1 MRNIS
6 LRQLEAFRA
15 VMMTRSITRAS
26 ELLYVSQPAVSRLI
40 SDLESSAGFPLFQ
53 RIKKRLNPTP
63 EAHAFYEEV
72 ERSFAGLNKI
82 NLAAREIRD
91 FRSGS
96 LSIAALP
103 ALGLSYLPKII
114 SRFSD
119 GKPDISLS
127 LNIRN
132 SQKVSEMVAAQ
143 RVDVGFCESID
154 FGDGLEAELL
164 LQVNLVCILPREH
177 ALASKERIA
186 ATDLDGVTCIGSG
199 NSQLTY
205 SDLDRYFEEKGVKR
219 KVQIDTQLNAT
230 VADFVVAGAGIGIID
245 PVTADS
251 YSQRGIVVRP
261 FTPPIGYKYYVIF
274 PENRPKSRLLEQFVD
289 MTRQDLQRF
298 AATVTG

>member
-1 MRNIS
+1 MRNIN

-15 VMMTRSITRAS
+15 VMITRSITRAS
-26 ELLYVSQPAVSRLI
+26 ELLFVSQPAVTRLI
-40 SDLESSAGFPLFQ
+40 NDLENSVAFPLFQ
-53 RIKKRLNPTP
+53 RIKKRLHPTP

-72 ERSFAGLNKI
+72 ERSFTGLNKI
-82 NLAAREIRD
+82 SLAAREIRD

-103 ALGLSYLPKII
+103 ALGLGYLPEFI
-114 SRFSD
+114 SQFAE

-154 FGDGLEAELL
+154 FGDGVEAELL
-164 LQVNLVCILPREH
+164 LQVNLVCILPPGH
-177 ALASKERIA
+177 ALASKKRIEA
-186 ATDLDGVTCIGSG
+186 MDLDGEICIGSG

-205 SDLDRYFEEKGVKR
+205 SDLDRFFEEKSVKR
-219 KVQIDTQLNAT
+219 QVKIDTQLSAT

-245 PVTADS
+245 PVTADR
-251 YSQRGIVVRP
+251 YSQRGILVRP
-261 FTPPIGYKYYVIF
+261 FNPPIPFKYYVIF
-274 PENRPKSRLLEQFVD
+274 PENRPKSRLTEQFVD
-289 MTRQDLQRF
+289 MIRQDLQRF
-298 AATVTG
+298 AVTETI

>member
-1 MRNIS
+1 MRNIN

-26 ELLYVSQPAVSRLI
+26 ELLFVSQPAVTRLI
-40 SDLESSAGFPLFQ
+40 KDLESSAGFPLFQ

-103 ALGLSYLPKII
+103 ALGLSYLPEFI
-114 SRFSD
+114 SRFAD

-127 LNIRN
+127 LNIRA

-143 RVDVGFCESID
+143 QADIGFCESID
-154 FGDGLEAELL
+154 FSDGIESELL
-164 LQVNLVCILPREH
+164 LAVNLVCILPRGH
-177 ALASKERIA
+177 PLASKELIE
-186 ATDLDGVTCIGSG
+186 ATDLDGETCIGAG

-219 KVQIDTQLNAT
+219 KVRIDTQLNAT
-230 VADFVVAGAGIGIID
+230 VAEFVVAGAGIGIID
-245 PVTADS
+245 PVTAVH
-251 YSQRGIVVRP
+251 YSHRGIIVKP
-261 FTPPIGYKYYVIF
+261 FNPHIVFKYYVIF
-274 PENRPKSRLLEQFVD
+274 PENRPRSRLTDQFVD
-289 MTRQDLQRF
+289 MIRQDLQRF
-298 AATVTG
+298 AAAETA

>member
-1 MRNIS
+1 MRNIN
-6 LRQLEAFRA
+6 LRQLDAFRA

-26 ELLYVSQPAVSRLI
+26 KLLFVSQPAVTRLI
-40 SDLESSAGFPLFQ
+40 KDLESSVGFPLFQ

-63 EAHAFYEEV
+63 EAHAFHEEV

-103 ALGLSYLPKII
+103 ALGLGYLPEFI
-114 SRFSD
+114 SRFSA
-119 GKPDISLS
+119 GRPDISLS

-132 SQKVSEMVAAQ
+132 SQKVSEMVASQ
-143 RVDVGFCESID
+143 RVDIGFCESID
-154 FGDGLEAELL
+154 FGDGVEAELL
-164 LQVNLVCILPREH
+164 LQVNLVCILPQEH
-177 ALASKERIA
+177 ALASKARIE

-205 SDLDRYFEEKGVKR
+205 SDLDRFFEEKGVKR

-245 PVTADS
+245 PVTADN

-261 FTPPIGYKYYVIF
+261 FTPPIAYKYYVIF
-274 PENRPKSRLLEQFVD
+274 PENRPKSRLMEQFVD
-289 MTRQDLQRF
+289 MIQQDIQRF
-298 AATVTG
+298 AATENV

>member
-1 MRNIS
+1 MRSIN

-103 ALGLSYLPKII
+103 ALGLGYLPEFI
-114 SRFSD
+114 SRFSTA
-119 GKPDISLS
+119 KPDISLS

-143 RVDVGFCESID
+143 RADIGFCESID
-154 FGDGLEAELL
+154 FGDGVEAELL
-164 LQVNLVCILPREH
+164 LEVNLVCILPREH
-177 ALASKERIA
+177 ALASKARIE

-205 SDLDRYFEEKGVKR
+205 SDLDRYFEEKGVRR
-219 KVQIDTQLNAT
+219 KVRIDTQLNAT
-230 VADFVVAGAGIGIID
+230 VADLVVAGAGIGIID
-245 PVTADS
+245 PVTADR
-251 YSQRGIVVRP
+251 YSHSGILVKP
-261 FTPPIGYKYYVIF
+261 FTPPIAYKYYVIF
-274 PENRPKSRLLEQFVD
+274 PENRPKSRLMEQFVD
-289 MTRQDLQRF
+289 MVRQDLQQF
-298 AATVTG
+298 AATETG